1 MTLWPCFVAVTSLT
15 KSCCLHQ
22 AWEHSVG
29 IICFPSLEK
38 LAEEVSN
45 QLVQEIQKVLV
56 GKPAGKRREVLE
68 KTYGRTKQL

>member
-1 MTLWPCFVAVTSLT
+1 M
-15 KSCCLHQ
+15 
-22 AWEHSVG
+22 G